1 MSRRLIK
8 NILSKHLQ
16 KDISIT
22 LLFGILSVIFRFI
35 NFNIPG
41 VEGVQSDLREL
52 PLIIGIIHLSNPL
65 YSIGLSAIS
74 SISFSFSNTHYI
86 YTFLG
91 HAIPLFILWYFFR
104 TLKKQKFNG
113 LKNAIASLVLVLIY
127 YFISILLA
135 LIIPNGMIVLGI
147 NKNFT
152 LMYRDL
158 FKGVSYEMI
167 YTAIAISFYYVQIK
181 LREELQNHKLNLE
194 KTINERTEHLHLV
207 IEELKTAQNH
217 LVQSEK
223 MASLGTLTA
232 GVAHEI
238 NNPLN
243 FISGGIN
250 IIKEIKPEI
259 EKSISDEL
267 KESCTLATNIISEGF
282 NRSLDIVN
290 ALMAFSIKG
299 ESKLENHNIH
309 TIIDNTLL
317 FMMSTIPKDIV
328 IIKNF
333 GLNELVP
340 VYIEKMHQI
349 FINILNNAIF
359 VLNSDGI
366 KDKKITIKTYKNGNN
381 AIIEILNSGPEIP
394 LKYLNQIF
402 DPFFTTKDP
411 DKGKGLGLSICY
423 TYIKEHK
430 GKISAGNIENGVKF
444 IIELPLNN

>member
-1 MSRRLIK
+1 MSDTLFK
-8 NILSKHLQ
+8 KFLSKRLQ
-16 KDISIT
+16 NDIFLT
-22 LLFGILSVIFRFI
+22 LIFGILSVIFRFI

-41 VEGVQSDLREL
+41 IEGLQSDLREL
-52 PLIIGIIHLSNPL
+52 PLIIGIIHLTNPL

-74 SISFSFSNTHYI
+74 SISFSFNSTSYF

-91 HAIPLFILWYFFR
+91 HAIPLFILWFCFNY
-104 TLKKQKFNG
+104 LKKQKFNN
-113 LKNAIASLVLVLIY
+113 LKNAIASLLLVFIY
-127 YFISILLA
+127 YLISNLLLLLTPYGSIILGLE
-135 LIIPNGMIVLGI
+135 
-147 NKNFT
+147 KNFI
-152 LMYRDL
+152 LNYKNL
-158 FKGVSYEMI
+158 FIGFRYEMI
-167 YTAIAISFYYVQIK
+167 YTAIAISFYYVQNK
-181 LREELQNHKLNLE
+181 LRVELQNHEQDLE
-194 KTINERTEHLHLV
+194 KTINERTEHLHVV

-250 IIKEIKPEI
+250 IIKKIKPEI
-259 EKSISDEL
+259 EKNISDEL
-267 KESCTLATNIISEGF
+267 NESLTLATSIINEGF
-282 NRSLDIVN
+282 NRSVEIVN
-290 ALMAFSIKG
+290 ALMSFSIKG
-299 ESKLENHNIH
+299 VSNLQNHDIH

-317 FMMSTIPKDIV
+317 FMMTTIPKDIV
-328 IIKNF
+328 IIKDF

-359 VLNSDGI
+359 VLDSDGI
-366 KDKKITIKTYKNGNN
+366 KEKKITIKTFKNYNR
-381 AIIEILNSGPEIP
+381 AIIEISNSGPEIP
-394 LKYLNQIF
+394 SKNLNQIF

-423 TYIKEHK
+423 TYIREHK
-430 GKISAGNIENGVKF
+430 GKIYAANIENGVKF
-444 IIELPLNN
+444 TIELPLNN